1 MKDFLLI
8 GLLVSGAAAAQTQ
21 GSQTIQEN
29 NRTYRIACS
38 GTDDVISIRGHG
50 NVVTLTG
57 VCENLVIYGSGNTV
71 TAVTLKDIWLRGNDN
86 VVTAS
91 QQTQAPRISNT
102 GEDNRYSVG
111 PAVLGLTSGSASAD
125 RADDSDDEDDRD
137 GKGKD
142 KKGKKNKNKGN
153 GKGR

>member
-1 MKDFLLI
+1 MKRFLLI
-8 GLLVSGAAAAQTQ
+8 GLLFSGVAAAQTQ
-21 GSQTIQEN
+21 GSQIIQDN

-38 GTDDVISIRGHG
+38 GTNDVISVRGY
-50 NVVTLTG
+50 NNIVTLTG
-57 VCENLVIYGSGNTV
+57 VCENLVIYGNSNTV
-71 TAVTLKDIWLRGNDN
+71 MAVTLKDIWLRGNDN

-111 PAVLGLTSGSASAD
+111 TAVSGPTSVSGSAQQ
-125 RADDSDDEDDRD
+125 ADDRDEDDRD
-137 GKGKD
+137 DKGKN
-142 KKGKKNKNKGN
+142 KKGKKDKNKGN